1 MAWFGSATS
10 LPEVWLGKKK
20 KTQEVDFS
28 LGSQNKTQRQDSVMG
43 SSALQDRSWILLPLL
58 SHQGSTWEGPDFIPS
73 LEPVSL
79 SQCGIFPLFLGIKAT
94 RQERAFVWFSGKIN
108 KLLSPM
114 IAPGQLRGQV
124 SVVWYH
130 WGSDAANPHQK
141 MQTQYWEGSLP
152 AMFGFSQL
160 NREQKLS
167 CFCFVL
173 FPTGKSRR
181 LLPCL

>member
-1 MAWFGSATS
+1 
-10 LPEVWLGKKK
+10 
-20 KTQEVDFS
+20 
-28 LGSQNKTQRQDSVMG
+28 
-43 SSALQDRSWILLPLL
+43 
-58 SHQGSTWEGPDFIPS
+58 
-73 LEPVSL
+73 
-79 SQCGIFPLFLGIKAT
+79 
-94 RQERAFVWFSGKIN
+94 
-108 KLLSPM
+108 M

-130 WGSDAANPHQK
+130 WGSDAANQHQK
-141 MQTQYWEGSLP
+141 MQIQYWEGSLP